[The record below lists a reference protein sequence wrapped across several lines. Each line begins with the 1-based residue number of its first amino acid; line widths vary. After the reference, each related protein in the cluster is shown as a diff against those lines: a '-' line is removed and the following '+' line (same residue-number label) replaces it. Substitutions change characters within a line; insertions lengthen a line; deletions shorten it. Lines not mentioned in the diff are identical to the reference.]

1 MTASIAATVSA
12 SLDGRSHRRYR
23 GNTPVRSLPVST
35 LYFNRAMS
43 RPQWLT
49 FGGFAVLAVV
59 VVWQFKRIND
69 MQETNVALR
78 DQISEAASRLE
89 AGRPPG
95 ERLVISTAASDAR
108 PETAGPGPGETAK
121 SGREARFRQMREM
134 DRKQHQDAKIL
145 ALTTKL
151 NLTAEQQVVIRAALE
166 KSSIQ
171 RDALRDAGE
180 SRRRAGIRD
189 TEEKRREDM
198 MHFGA
203 IDVAL
208 EETIAA
214 SLSAEQLAA
223 YSEYQTEQKLATI
236 ENRANQQLG
245 DLLTRFSLSEDQKDA
260 AFQFFAKQEEESG
273 FEPARIAALGGDFM
287 LLFEQR
293 QKDKLE
299 ALKQILTP
307 EQYAL
312 YSAQEEQRS
321 ATFRNMVPGGQ
332 PGGAVPPPPPRSP

>member
-1 MTASIAATVSA
+1 MTRT
-12 SLDGRSHRRYR
+12 H
-23 GNTPVRSLPVST
+23 
-35 LYFNRAMS
+35 
-43 RPQWLT
+43 WLT
-49 FGGFAVLAVV
+49 FGGIAVLAVI
-59 VVWQFKRIND
+59 VVWQFRRISA
-69 MQETNVALR
+69 MQEANTALH
-78 DQISEAASRLE
+78 DQISEAIGRLE
-89 AGRPPG
+89 ANRPLGEKGAGSQASPG
-95 ERLVISTAASDAR
+95 TSIATADPKSDD
-108 PETAGPGPGETAK
+108 PAK
-121 SGREARFRQMREM
+121 AEREAKFRKMREL
-134 DRKQHQDAKIL
+134 DRQQRHDAKIL

-151 NLTAEQQVVIRAALE
+151 NLTTEQQAVIRAALE
-166 KSSIQ
+166 KGSTD

-180 SRRRAGIRD
+180 GRRRAGSRD
-189 TEEKRREDM
+189 TEEKRRAEM
-198 MHFGA
+198 AKFAA
-203 IDVAL
+203 IDAAQ

-223 YSEYQTEQKLATI
+223 YTEYQTEQKLTTI

-260 AFQFFAKQEEESG
+260 AFQFFAKQEEEHG

-312 YSAQEEQRS
+312 YSTQEEQRS

-332 PGGAVPPPPPRSP
+332 PPPPPRDP